1 MEQQFKTA
9 KLRETPVK
17 LINLFWGKYDCCYND
32 YCSFEKCNKINFRYD
47 QVTFLAID
55 QALKFPDFLCNI
67 EASLRWCGE
76 EEMIL
81 TKKFKTKRRKRNA
94 LLTEDRVTQR
104 CVIWEECIDD
114 VNSFLDIEG
123 KTLVRMTNVK
133 QTCFKE
139 IVKLETTTET
149 LIKGI

>member
-1 MEQQFKTA
+1 
-9 KLRETPVK
+9 
-17 LINLFWGKYDCCYND
+17 
-32 YCSFEKCNKINFRYD
+32 
-47 QVTFLAID
+47 
-55 QALKFPDFLCNI
+55 
-67 EASLRWCGE
+67 
-76 EEMIL
+76 MIL

-94 LLTEDRVTQR
+94 LLTEDRVTRR

-149 LIKGI
+149 LIKGIQIDHNVYLSTFRILEFL